1 MKKKIIDIDALI
13 NQHLKWKSQT
23 ESLFYETNY
32 KTTNPTIIG
41 RDNCCDL
48 GKWINSPVPDSLS
61 SNETFKQLK
70 KVHKDFHLY
79 AGRIL
84 LECRSGDTNCAE
96 SWLPLFH
103 KTAEDVIQLLLELK
117 KHIK

>member
-1 MKKKIIDIDALI
+1 MKKTIIDIDALI
-13 NQHLKWKSQT
+13 NQHLKWKSQA
-23 ESLFYETNY
+23 ESLFYETNC
-32 KTTNPTIIG
+32 KTINPTIIG

-48 GKWINSPVPDSLS
+48 GKWILSPASDSLS

-70 KVHKDFHLY
+70 KAHKDFHLY

-84 LECRSGDTNCAE
+84 LECKSGNTNCAE

-103 KTAEDVIQLLLELK
+103 KTAEDVIKLLLELK
-117 KHIK
+117 KDIE